1 MNVRTG
7 LLLAALTAL
16 FASAGYAMGGTGG
29 MVIAFA
35 VALVMNVLS
44 YWNSDRIVLR
54 MQGAHEID
62 EPSAPEYYAIVRDLA
77 ARANLPMPR
86 VFIMHS
92 AQPNAFATGRSP
104 GRAVVAATTGLF
116 ELLTREE
123 VAGVL
128 AHELAHIKNRDTLTM
143 TVTAT
148 IAGALGMLANLVQL
162 SVMFGG
168 GRRNGGRGGL
178 LGTLLLA
185 MVAPL
190 AASLVQMAISRSR
203 EYEADRLGAMITGQ
217 PLWLASALRKI
228 QALARQFPNE
238 AAERSPAMAH
248 LYIINPLAGRGMDNL
263 FSTHPRTENRIA
275 ALEQLARENKG
286 RA

>member
-16 FASAGYAMGGTGG
+16 FASAGYAMGGIGG

-35 VALVMNVLS
+35 VALIMNVLS

-62 EPSAPEYYAIVRDLA
+62 EPSAPEYYAIVRELA

-104 GRAVVAATTGLF
+104 DRAVVAATTGLL

-162 SVMFGG
+162 SVMFGS

-185 MVAPL
+185 LVAPL

-248 LYIINPLAGRGMDNL
+248 LYIINPLAGRGVDSL

-275 ALEQLARENKG
+275 ALEQLARENEG